1 MLAPLTNHHSVLGR
15 ELSTALFDLDYVV
28 TLSLDSITE
37 FFYHRIN
44 KFIVEV
50 DFLFQFLNV
59 DRLQKVTFLTILL
72 VSELSIF

>member
-1 MLAPLTNHHSVLGR
+1 LLAPLTNHHSVLSR

-28 TLSLDSITE
+28 ALSLDSITE

-59 DRLQKVTFLTILL
+59 DRLQKVTFFTILL

>member
-1 MLAPLTNHHSVLGR
+1 LLAPLTNHHSVLSR

-28 TLSLDSITE
+28 ALSLDSITE

-50 DFLFQFLNV
+50 EFLFQFLNV
-59 DRLQKVTFLTILL
+59 DRLQKVTFFTILL